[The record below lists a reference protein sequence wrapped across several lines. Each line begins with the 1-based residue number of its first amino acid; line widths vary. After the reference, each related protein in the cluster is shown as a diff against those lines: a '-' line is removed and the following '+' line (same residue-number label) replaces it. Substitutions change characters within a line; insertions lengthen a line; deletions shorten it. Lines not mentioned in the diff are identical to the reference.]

1 MSAPRRNIECKAIDA
16 DPAASLT
23 VCRELG
29 AHDHG
34 EIRQRDTYFAVVRGG
49 LKLREETP
57 GRPHLIQF
65 ERAREPQQRAS
76 RYRIIEVSDSDT
88 LRAALTAA
96 LGATVVVCKTRR
108 LLLWRQVR
116 IHLDT
121 VEGLGSFVELEA
133 VAPPDSDL
141 SGEHALVEMLRARLG
156 ITDERLV
163 ASGYAEQ
170 LRSLSASA

>member
-1 MSAPRRNIECKAIDA
+1 MSCGEPDAWERARPVRRAGASKPPRANVAS
-16 DPAASLT
+16 AA
-23 VCRELG
+23 RP
-29 AHDHG
+29 
-34 EIRQRDTYFAVVRGG
+34 RPYFAVARGG

-65 ERAREPQQRAS
+65 ERASEPQQRES
-76 RYRIIEVSDSDT
+76 RYRIIELGDPET
-88 LRAALTAA
+88 LRAALTSA

-108 LLLWRQVR
+108 LFLWRQVR

-133 VAPPDSDL
+133 VAPPGSDL
-141 SGEHALVEMLRARLG
+141 AGEHALVEILRERLG

-170 LRSLSASA
+170 LRSLSASG